1 MLPRAYR
8 HPSVEPSVFFLSD
21 VKSQELKVSLKTK
34 VMAIPNILNAMP
46 HTGKMGLIVQ
56 SLSIRFNFE
65 VPPSSSASASSSNWR
80 EPMH

>member
-21 VKSQELKVSLKTK
+21 VKSQELKVSLQTK

-56 SLSIRFNFE
+56 SLSVRVQFE
-65 VPPSSSASASSSNWR
+65 VPPSSSVSASSSNWR